1 MCNDIGNA
9 HVIMLSKNK
18 KRNTNLHLW
27 YDNNLK
33 SSKKGTKNQRKK
45 CNNGYWCSGQMPHC
59 SGLSTV
65 TITQQIFLR
74 SCPHFHFYLVH
85 SFAFSLIPGKEHL
98 PRFHHRSPLAHAV
111 LLLASLADTIPWE
124 NQLRKSEKQMPF
136 YLFRFWSASKLEE
149 PTSFSLPCLSWRPG
163 ACAVLRASSPKAAPA
178 RGPGQRDPR

>member
-59 SGLSTV
+59 SGLSIV

-98 PRFHHRSPLAHAV
+98 PRFHHRSIYEAIKSRKRKGNQAGPPKWQIFIQV
-111 LLLASLADTIPWE
+111 LHFREFFLIEEIFLGIIK
-124 NQLRKSEKQMPF
+124 KS
-136 YLFRFWSASKLEE
+136 
-149 PTSFSLPCLSWRPG
+149 
-163 ACAVLRASSPKAAPA
+163 
-178 RGPGQRDPR
+178 